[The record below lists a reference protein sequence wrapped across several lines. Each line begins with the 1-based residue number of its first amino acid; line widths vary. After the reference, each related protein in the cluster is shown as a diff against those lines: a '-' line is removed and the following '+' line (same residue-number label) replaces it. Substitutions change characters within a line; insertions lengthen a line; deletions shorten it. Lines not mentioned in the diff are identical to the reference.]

1 MLACPLKSKSFN
13 PRRKLLMP
21 DAALEDLA
29 VHQLCT
35 FAARRKA
42 LVRLANVASAGG
54 RKRNNDFAPLRNIF
68 NEWLV
73 RDTSKKRKGPAL
85 AQEPGCGA
93 IGCYSTGGV
102 HRSLLPPEE
111 PPEEP
116 PLLPPSSGA
125 GGTTSGVWRRVAEA
139 A

>member
-1 MLACPLKSKSFN
+1 
-13 PRRKLLMP
+13 MP

-29 VHQLCT
+29 VHQLCAL
-35 FAARRKA
+35 AARRKA
-42 LVRLANVASAGG
+42 FVRLADATPTGG

-93 IGCYSTGGV
+93 SGCYRAGGG

-111 PPEEP
+111 PP
-116 PLLPPSSGA
+116 LLPPLSGA
-125 GGTTSGVWRRVAEA
+125 GVTTSGVWRRVAEA